1 MKPEK
6 ISDAL
11 NHLDEDLLR
20 EAEEARNHKVR
31 RRPAWQKWGS
41 LAACLALAVFAGT
54 RLLSSS
60 GNIAEGELPSIT
72 IENNEAGAFGYEGY
86 MALDISELGGA
97 NPWTEGAKIKTLP
110 VYQNSISYDEQHIA
124 SGTDLDKMK
133 SLLLTVAEQMGLDTK
148 TIPITD
154 DTPDEDYIKAVTEKI
169 ESVGDTVPEGYFDPS
184 TVIMEGDGI
193 KIEVDRTLTARI
205 DLDPAVELPAEY
217 RFSYG
222 ASSEEMKEAA
232 DWLSKEYSGLLSGMK
247 KPVLDQGMADR
258 NIYRERSF
266 DTVFFDGSGSL
277 EEQIVNYNFIRVA
290 FYNNDEGKLFIIRV
304 FVPDLSQK
312 LGDYPIISIEE
323 AKDLLLSGNYATSV
337 PCEMPGKEHIA
348 KVELVYRVGAYEQ
361 VWLPYYRF
369 LVELPE
375 EFRPE
380 DKELHDFGAYYVP
393 AVEGKYIANMP
404 TYDGQFN

>member
-169 ESVGDTVPEGYFDPS
+169 ESVGDTVPE
-184 TVIMEGDGI
+184 
-193 KIEVDRTLTARI
+193 
-205 DLDPAVELPAEY
+205 
-217 RFSYG
+217 
-222 ASSEEMKEAA
+222 
-232 DWLSKEYSGLLSGMK
+232 
-247 KPVLDQGMADR
+247 
-258 NIYRERSF
+258 
-266 DTVFFDGSGSL
+266 
-277 EEQIVNYNFIRVA
+277 
-290 FYNNDEGKLFIIRV
+290 
-304 FVPDLSQK
+304 
-312 LGDYPIISIEE
+312 
-323 AKDLLLSGNYATSV
+323 
-337 PCEMPGKEHIA
+337 
-348 KVELVYRVGAYEQ
+348 
-361 VWLPYYRF
+361 
-369 LVELPE
+369 
-375 EFRPE
+375 
-380 DKELHDFGAYYVP
+380 
-393 AVEGKYIANMP
+393 
-404 TYDGQFN
+404 